1 MTFGPTVAAVGVGQM
16 TTRISFPAGPEP
28 VQRKTRTKTQSS
40 TINRKFILAERPTGE
55 PNDKTLRLETEDRP
69 TPGKG
74 QMLLRNE
81 YLSLDPYM
89 RGRMSDA
96 PSYAAPVE
104 IGAVMVGGTVAE
116 VMSSDVNGFT
126 PGDRVVAFGGWQD
139 YALSDGAG
147 VINLGKEPHN
157 PSWALGVLGMP
168 GLTAW
173 AGLTQIGQPKAGETL
188 VVSAASGPVGAT
200 VGQIGK
206 ILGLHVVGIAGGA
219 EKCAHVVDT
228 LGFDTCIDYKT
239 DSFASALKSAVPDG
253 IDIYF
258 ENVGGA
264 VFDAVMPLLNT
275 SARIP
280 VCGLISQYNAT
291 SLPDGPDR
299 VNLLLG
305 MILRKRMTMRGF
317 IVFNDFGQLY
327 PEFAKQMG
335 EWVAQGKIRYREE
348 MISGLERAPSALVG
362 LLRGEAF
369 GKRVITLND

>member
-1 MTFGPTVAAVGVGQM
+1 M
-16 TTRISFPAGPEP
+16 
-28 VQRKTRTKTQSS
+28 TQS
-40 TINRKFILAERPTGE
+40 TEVNRRYVLAERPKGE
-55 PNDKTLRLETEDRP
+55 PNDDTLRLETVERP
-69 TPGKG
+69 EAGAG

-104 IGAVMVGGTVAE
+104 IGEVMVGGTVAQ
-116 VMSSDVNGFT
+116 VVTSNVDGFAE
-126 PGDRVVAFGGWQD
+126 GDWVVAFGGWQD
-139 YALSDGAG
+139 YALSDGKG
-147 VINLGKEPHN
+147 VINMGKNPEN

-173 AGLTQIGQPKAGETL
+173 AGLTQIGAPKPGETL
-188 VVSAASGPVGAT
+188 VVAGASGPVGAT

-206 ILGLHVVGIAGGA
+206 ILGCRVVGIAGGA
-219 EKCAHVVDT
+219 EKCAHVVET
-228 LGFDTCIDYKT
+228 LGFDACVDYKA
-239 DSFASALKSAVPDG
+239 DGFADALKDAAPEG

-264 VFDAVMPLLNT
+264 VFDAVLPLLNP

-299 VNLLLG
+299 MNYLMG
-305 MILRKRMTMRGF
+305 QILRKRMTMRGF
-317 IVFNDFGQLY
+317 IVFDDFGHLY
-327 PEFAKQMG
+327 PQFAEQMG
-335 EWVAQGKIRYREE
+335 AWVKDGKIRYREE
-348 MISGLERAPSALVG
+348 MISGLEQAPGAFIG
-362 LLRGEAF
+362 LLKGEAF
-369 GKRVITLND
+369 GKRVIHLAD

>member
-1 MTFGPTVAAVGVGQM
+1 M
-16 TTRISFPAGPEP
+16 
-28 VQRKTRTKTQSS
+28 TQSDS
-40 TINRKFILAERPTGE
+40 LNRKFILAKRPRGE
-55 PNDKTLRLETEDRP
+55 PDDSTLRLETEDVA

-74 QMLLRNE
+74 QMLLRNK

-96 PSYAAPVE
+96 PSYAAPVA
-104 IGAVMVGGTVAE
+104 IGAVMVGGTVAQ
-116 VMSSDVNGFT
+116 VVSSNVAGFAA
-126 PGDRVVAFGGWQD
+126 GDWVQAFGGWQD
-139 YALSDGAG
+139 YALSDGIG
-147 VINLGKEPHN
+147 VINMGPSPEN

-188 VVSAASGPVGAT
+188 VVAGASGPVGAT

-219 EKCAHVVDT
+219 EKCSHVVDV
-228 LGFDTCIDYKT
+228 LGFDACIDYKA
-239 DSFASALKSAVPDG
+239 DDFPNALKAAVPEG

-264 VFDAVMPLLNT
+264 VFDAVLPLLNPK
-275 SARIP
+275 ARIP

-291 SLPDGPDR
+291 TLPDGPDR
-299 VNLLLG
+299 MNLLLG
-305 MILRKRMTMRGF
+305 VILRKRMTLRGF
-317 IVFNDFGQLY
+317 IVFDDFGHLY
-327 PEFAKQMG
+327 PEFAQQMG
-335 EWVAQGKIRYREE
+335 AWVKAGQVKYHEE
-348 MISGLERAPSALVG
+348 MIDGLELAPAAFVG

-369 GKRVITLND
+369 GKRVVKLTV

>member
-1 MTFGPTVAAVGVGQM
+1 MP
-16 TTRISFPAGPEP
+16 
-28 VQRKTRTKTQSS
+28 QSS
-40 TINRKFILAERPTGE
+40 TVNRRFVLAERPVGE
-55 PNDKTLRLETEDRP
+55 PTENTLRLETADMPQIGE
-69 TPGKG
+69 G

-104 IGAVMVGGTVAE
+104 IGGVMVGGTVAQ
-116 VMSSDVNGFT
+116 VVQSNLAGFAA
-126 PGDRVVAFGGWQD
+126 GDWVVAFGGWQD
-139 YALSDGAG
+139 YAVSDGQG
-147 VINLGKEPHN
+147 VINMGSDPQN

-188 VVSAASGPVGAT
+188 VVASASGPVGAT
-200 VGQIGK
+200 VGQIAK
-206 ILGLHVVGIAGGA
+206 ILGLRVIGIAGGA
-219 EKCAHVVDT
+219 QKCAHVVDT
-228 LGFDTCIDYKT
+228 LGFDACLDYKA
-239 DSFASALKSAVPDG
+239 DGLAKALKEAAPDG
-253 IDIYF
+253 IDVYF

-264 VFDAVMPLLNT
+264 VFDAVMPLLNP

-291 SLPDGPDR
+291 RLPDGPDR
-299 VNLLLG
+299 MNMLMG

-317 IVFNDFGQLY
+317 IVFDDFGHLY

-335 EWVAQGKIRYREE
+335 AWVASGEIKYLED
-348 MISGLERAPSALVG
+348 MIEGLENAPSAFIG
-362 LLRGEAF
+362 LLRGEGF
-369 GKRVITLND
+369 GKRVIKLGA

>member
-1 MTFGPTVAAVGVGQM
+1 MRQCN
-16 TTRISFPAGPEP
+16 TR
-28 VQRKTRTKTQSS
+28 
-40 TINRKFILAERPTGE
+40 NRKFVLAERPKGE
-55 PNDKTLRLETEDRP
+55 PDDNTLRLEIDDLP

-104 IGAVMVGGTVAE
+104 IGDVMVGGTVAQ
-116 VMSSDVNGFT
+116 VVSSDVDGFAE
-126 PGDRVVAFGGWQD
+126 GDLVVAFGGWQD
-139 YALSDGAG
+139 YALSDGKG
-147 VINLGKEPHN
+147 VINMGKDPEN

-173 AGLTQIGQPKAGETL
+173 AGLTQIGQPNAGERL
-188 VVSAASGPVGAT
+188 VVAGASGPVGAT

-206 ILGLHVVGIAGGA
+206 ILGCRVAGIAGGA
-219 EKCAHVVDT
+219 KKCAHVVET
-228 LGFDTCIDYKT
+228 LGFDACIDYKA
-239 DSFASALKSAVPDG
+239 DGFPDALKAAVPDG

-264 VFDAVMPLLNT
+264 VFDAVLPLLNT
-275 SARIP
+275 CARIP
-280 VCGLISQYNAT
+280 LCGLISQYNAT

-299 VNLLLG
+299 MNYLMG
-305 MILRKRMTMRGF
+305 QILRKRMTMRGF
-317 IVFNDFGQLY
+317 IVFDDFGHLY
-327 PEFAKQMG
+327 PEFASQMG
-335 EWVAQGKIRYREE
+335 AWVKEGKIRYSEE
-348 MISGLERAPSALVG
+348 MIEGLEQAPSAFAG

-369 GKRVITLND
+369 GKRVIHLKG

>member
-1 MTFGPTVAAVGVGQM
+1 MSQSV
-16 TTRISFPAGPEP
+16 
-28 VQRKTRTKTQSS
+28 TQ
-40 TINRKFILAERPTGE
+40 NRKFVLAERPRGE
-55 PNDKTLRLETEDRP
+55 PDDDTLRLEVEVRP
-69 TPGKG
+69 EAGEG

-96 PSYAAPVE
+96 PSYAAPVA
-104 IGAVMVGGTVAE
+104 IGEVMIGGTVSQ
-116 VMSSDVNGFT
+116 VVSSDVKGFEE
-126 PGDRVVAFGGWQD
+126 GDWVVAFGGWQD
-139 YALSDGAG
+139 YALSDGTG
-147 VINLGKEPHN
+147 VINLGKQPRN

-173 AGLTQIGQPKAGETL
+173 AGLTRIGQPKAGETL
-188 VVSAASGPVGAT
+188 VVAAASGPVGAT
-200 VGQIGK
+200 VGQVGK

-219 EKCAHVVDT
+219 RKCAHVVDT
-228 LGFDTCIDYKT
+228 LGFDACIDHKA
-239 DSFASALKSAVPDG
+239 DGFPAALKAALPDG

-264 VFDAVMPLLNT
+264 IFDAVMPLLNPC
-275 SARIP
+275 ARIP
-280 VCGLISQYNAT
+280 VCGVISQYNAT

-317 IVFNDFGQLY
+317 IVFDDFGHLY

-335 EWVAQGKIRYREE
+335 DWVAQGKVQYREE
-348 MISGLERAPSALVG
+348 IINGLEQAPRAFVG
-362 LLRGEAF
+362 LLKGEAF
-369 GKRVITLND
+369 GKRVIRLST

>member
-1 MTFGPTVAAVGVGQM
+1 MA
-16 TTRISFPAGPEP
+16 
-28 VQRKTRTKTQSS
+28 QSD
-40 TINRKFILAERPTGE
+40 TENRMFVLAERPKGA
-55 PNDKTLRLETEDRP
+55 PDGNTLRLETADVP
-69 TPGKG
+69 SPSPG

-104 IGAVMVGGTVAE
+104 IGDVMVGGTVAQ
-116 VMSSDVNGFT
+116 VVSSDVDGFEQ
-126 PGDRVVAFGGWQD
+126 DDWVVAFGGWQD
-139 YALSDGAG
+139 YALSDGTG
-147 VINLGKEPHN
+147 VINMGKSPEH

-173 AGLTQIGQPKAGETL
+173 AGLTQIGQPKEGETL
-188 VVSAASGPVGAT
+188 VVAGASGPVGAT

-206 ILGLHVVGIAGGA
+206 ILGVRVVGIAGGA
-219 EKCAHVVDT
+219 EKCGHVIDT
-228 LGFDTCIDYKT
+228 LGFDDCIDYKA
-239 DSFASALKSAVPDG
+239 DGFPKALEAAVPDG

-264 VFDAVMPLLNT
+264 VFDAVLPLLNP

-299 VNLLLG
+299 LSLLMG
-305 MILRKRMTMRGF
+305 TILRKRMTLRGF
-317 IVFNDFGQLY
+317 IVFDDFGHLY
-327 PEFAKQMG
+327 HEFAEQMG
-335 EWVAQGKIRYREE
+335 GWVTQGKVKYREE
-348 MISGLERAPSALVG
+348 MIEGLEQAPEAFVG
-362 LLRGEAF
+362 LLNGDAF
-369 GKRVITLND
+369 GKRVVKLSE

>member
-1 MTFGPTVAAVGVGQM
+1 M
-16 TTRISFPAGPEP
+16 
-28 VQRKTRTKTQSS
+28 TQSN
-40 TINRKFILAERPTGE
+40 TRNRKFVLAERPKGE
-55 PNDKTLRLETEDRP
+55 PDDNTLRLETDDLP

-104 IGAVMVGGTVAE
+104 IGDVMVGGTVAQ
-116 VMSSDVNGFT
+116 VVSSDVDGFAE
-126 PGDRVVAFGGWQD
+126 GDWVVAFGGWQD
-139 YALSDGAG
+139 YALSDGKG
-147 VINLGKEPHN
+147 VINMGKNPEN

-173 AGLTQIGQPKAGETL
+173 AGLTQIGQPNAGETL
-188 VVSAASGPVGAT
+188 VVAGASGPVGAT

-206 ILGLHVVGIAGGA
+206 ILRCRVVGIAGGA
-219 EKCAHVVDT
+219 KKCAHVVDT
-228 LGFDTCIDYKT
+228 LGFDACIDYKA
-239 DSFASALKSAVPDG
+239 DGFPDALKAAVPDG

-264 VFDAVMPLLNT
+264 VFDAVLPLLNT
-275 SARIP
+275 CARIP
-280 VCGLISQYNAT
+280 LCGLISQYNAT

-299 VNLLLG
+299 MNYLMG
-305 MILRKRMTMRGF
+305 QILRKRMTMRGF
-317 IVFNDFGQLY
+317 IVFDDFGHLY
-327 PEFAKQMG
+327 PEFASQMG
-335 EWVAQGKIRYREE
+335 AWVNEGKIRYREE
-348 MISGLERAPSALVG
+348 MIEGFEQAPTAFAE

-369 GKRVITLND
+369 GKRVVHLKG